1 MQAGSQI
8 KHENSAVFSNIFFTG
23 TLVIYPSR
31 AAFLTASSEN
41 EKDKKREMKEKKE
54 EGKERKLQERNY
66 KTTKY
71 VVRKRQTVRTVAAEE
86 ADTEQERRI
95 ICSVLNESY

>member
-23 TLVIYPSR
+23 TRVIYPSR

-41 EKDKKREMKEKKE
+41 EKGKKREMKEKKRK
-54 EGKERKLQERNY
+54 GKKENYKKGITKLQS
-66 KTTKY
+66 TS
-71 VVRKRQTVRTVAAEE
+71 
-86 ADTEQERRI
+86 
-95 ICSVLNESY
+95 SVSVKL